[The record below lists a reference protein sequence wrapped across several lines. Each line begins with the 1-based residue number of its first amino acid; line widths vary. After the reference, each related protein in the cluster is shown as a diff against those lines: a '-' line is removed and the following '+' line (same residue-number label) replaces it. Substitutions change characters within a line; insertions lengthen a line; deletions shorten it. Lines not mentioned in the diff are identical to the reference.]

1 MNEASAA
8 LLSAMPFAELLGVEL
23 LEAAP
28 DVVRIQIEWTPER
41 YTAGGLLHGAVLTGL
56 ADICGG
62 LGFLNLP
69 KGAVGT
75 ATIESKTN
83 TLRGVRSGRRDG
95 ASPSPRPHDDRHR
108 DRATRRH
115 STGRQGHPDTDRADT
130 AHAGSNLAA
139 REFEAA
145 HGHKVSGARRHEGCW
160 VCQAFSP

>member
-83 TLRGVRSGRRDG
+83 TLRGVRSGRVI
-95 ASPSPRPHDDRHR
+95 ATARPLHR
-108 DRATRRH
+108 GRTTIVIETELHAATRLV
-115 STGRQGHPDTDRADT
+115 A
-130 AHAGSNLAA
+130 
-139 REFEAA
+139 
-145 HGHKVSGARRHEGCW
+145 KVTQTQTVLTPRT
-160 VCQAFSP
+160 QDQT